1 MIGVNVW
8 IYEISGGFSDCPL
21 ITEVQERSGLVMQI
35 LLSSIYL
42 VTSLSPTK
50 FGHFMKVTQ
59 ILFALLGLL
68 ALLLFIR
75 LWTGV
80 GSFPEIWEL
89 EEQIAQ
95 QKKANEEQ
103 SQLNTQLRSDVTEL
117 GKNDE
122 AIESHARSEL
132 GMIKKNETFYQVIM
146 REDKPKPLTIAPE
159 PGADRKAGE

>member
-1 MIGVNVW
+1 
-8 IYEISGGFSDCPL
+8 
-21 ITEVQERSGLVMQI
+21 MQI
-35 LLSSIYL
+35 LLSSIHP
-42 VTSLSPTK
+42 VPSFFTTQFDHS
-50 FGHFMKVTQ
+50 MKVTQ

-68 ALLLFIR
+68 ALLLFVR

-89 EEQIAQ
+89 EGQIAQ

-146 REDKPKPLTIAPE
+146 REDKPKPMTIAPE
-159 PGADRKAGE
+159 PDADRKASK